1 MTPIRTTDKQ
11 GIDGIILTGRPAG
24 YWMAQSEAFPRI
36 YTGVAADGER
46 RTGSTEPSARCW
58 SGCSSSPACSA
69 MSGGA

>member
-36 YTGVAADGER
+36 YTGVAADGE
-46 RTGSTEPSARCW
+46 TADWKHGTFSEVLE
-58 SGCSSSPACSA
+58 
-69 MSGGA
+69 